1 MIKVNSS
8 RGRKNEGSKEAENFN
23 KASRAKHEQ
32 LSEMK
37 ESIAEEENVE
47 QELEEVHVDA
57 FEFVE
62 EEVVEEVAEEVVED
76 EPQVEEVVE
85 ETEESV
91 DFDSMTKD
99 ELEAYAR
106 ENFGIELDKRKSLA
120 KLVEIVK
127 DFESNK

>member
-47 QELEEVHVDA
+47 QELEEVN
-57 FEFVE
+57 EEPVE
-62 EEVVEEVAEEVVED
+62 VIEEVAEEVAEEVVED